1 MEYMWLWWR
10 QMMSGYV
17 IYLVSVLEII
27 KGGKDIISEARVG
40 SELSSLYVERSARC
54 SSILLM

>member
-1 MEYMWLWWR
+1 
-10 QMMSGYV
+10 MMSGYV